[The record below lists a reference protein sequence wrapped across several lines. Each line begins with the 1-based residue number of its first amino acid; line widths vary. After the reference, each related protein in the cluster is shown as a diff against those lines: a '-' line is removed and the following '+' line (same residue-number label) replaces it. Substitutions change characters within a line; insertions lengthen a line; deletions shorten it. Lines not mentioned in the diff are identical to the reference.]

1 MLKENYNWLLLV
13 EPLTFLDLKSIWDF
27 ENILDNHHGHVLI
40 PSCLIS
46 TRMELKRG
54 KKKKRKTKR
63 MNEKNAKIQD
73 A

>member
-54 KKKKRKTKR
+54 RKKKRKTKR
-63 MNEKNAKIQD
+63 VNEKNAKIQD

>member
-54 KKKKRKTKR
+54 KKKRKTKR
-63 MNEKNAKIQD
+63 MNEKNTKIQD